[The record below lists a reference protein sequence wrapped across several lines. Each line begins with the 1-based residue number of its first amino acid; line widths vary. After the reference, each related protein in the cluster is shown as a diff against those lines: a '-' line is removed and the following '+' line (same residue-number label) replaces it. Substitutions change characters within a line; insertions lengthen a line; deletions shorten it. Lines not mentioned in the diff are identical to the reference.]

1 VTAYV
6 LVHGAWGGAHGF
18 RYVRRLLQQAGHEV
32 STPPLTG
39 IGERVHLAGAQ
50 VTLSTHVAD
59 VVNHVRYEDLRDV
72 VLLGFSYGGMVV
84 TGALEHLGDRVRH
97 LVYLD
102 AFVPRDGESVMTLLG
117 RSAPRLPGVGE
128 PWQLEGPPRAY
139 EDPAEEAFS
148 TARRTPQPLGTFTE
162 PVRLA
167 RPLED
172 WPFPRTYVRALLPD
186 PGAGPNPAFAAAAD
200 HARSSPA
207 WRYREIATSHLVAQN
222 RPRELADLL
231 LELA

>member
-1 VTAYV
+1 M
-6 LVHGAWGGAHGF
+6 
-18 RYVRRLLQQAGHEV
+18 LQAEGHEV

-59 VVNHVRYEDLRDV
+59 VVNHLRWEDLRDV

-84 TGALEHLGDRVRH
+84 TGALEHVGDRVRS

-102 AFVPRDGESVMTLLG
+102 AFVPGDGDSVMELLG
-117 RSAPRLPGVGE
+117 RPAARLPGPGE

-139 EDPAEEAFS
+139 EDPAEQEFS
-148 TARRTPQPLGTFTE
+148 TVRRTAQPLGTFTE
-162 PVRLA
+162 PVRLS

-172 WPFPRTYVRALLPD
+172 WPFPLTYVRATEPD
-186 PGAGPNPAFAAAAD
+186 PGSPPNPAFAAAAA
-200 HARSSPA
+200 HARTSPA
-207 WRYREIATSHLVAQN
+207 WTYRQITTSHLVAQN

>member
-1 VTAYV
+1 MATYF

-18 RYVRRLLQQAGHEV
+18 RHVRRLLQAAGHEV

-59 VVNHVRYEDLRDV
+59 VVNHLRYEDLRDV
-72 VLLGFSYGGMVV
+72 VLVGFSYGGMVV
-84 TGALEHLGDRVRH
+84 TGALDHVGDRVRH

-102 AFVPRDGESVMTLLG
+102 AFVPRDGESVTGLLG
-117 RSAPRLPGVGE
+117 RPAPRLPGPGE
-128 PWQLEGPPRAY
+128 PWQLDGPPRAY
-139 EDPAEEAFS
+139 EDPAEEVFS
-148 TARRTPQPLGTFTE
+148 TPRRTAQPLGTFTE
-162 PVRLA
+162 PVRLT
-167 RPLED
+167 RPLEE
-172 WPFPRTYVRALLPD
+172 WPFPLTYVRATLPD
-186 PGAGPNPAFAAAAD
+186 PGTEPNPAFAAAAA
-200 HARSSPA
+200 HARSSAA
-207 WRYREIATSHLVAQN
+207 WSYREIATSHLIAQN

>member
-1 VTAYV
+1 VAVFV

-18 RYVRRLLQQAGHEV
+18 RHVRRMLQAAGHEV
-32 STPPLTG
+32 STPALTG

-59 VVNHVRYEDLRDV
+59 VVNHLRYEDLRDV
-72 VLLGFSYGGMVV
+72 VLVGFSYGGMVV
-84 TGALEHLGDRVRH
+84 TGALELVGDRVRH

-102 AFVPRDGESVMTLLG
+102 AFVPGDGDAVTDLLG
-117 RSAPRLPGVGE
+117 RPAARLPGIGE

-139 EDPAEEAFS
+139 EDPAEQEFS
-148 TARRTPQPLGTFTE
+148 TVRRTAQPLGTFTE
-162 PVRLA
+162 PVRVP
-167 RPLED
+167 RPLEE
-172 WPFPRTYVRALLPD
+172 WPFSRTYVRATVLD
-186 PGAGPNPAFAAAAD
+186 PGTEPNPAFAAAAA
-200 HARSSPA
+200 HARESPA
-207 WRYREIATSHLVAQN
+207 WSYREFATSHLVAQN